1 MTHPVFSLDR
11 ATVARPGGPAV
22 LAELSWTVRE
32 GETWAVTGP
41 VGSGKSTL
49 ADALLG
55 RLHLRAGDLH
65 WPLLDRLRAAGREV
79 KYISDIARHVP
90 FQENSRLFS
99 YAGHY
104 YQQRFEFG
112 DAEEPLS
119 LGTFLRSGSPATAD
133 EVAAVAARLGLAD
146 RLGQAF
152 ITLSN
157 GQTRRA
163 RIARALLGH
172 PELLVLDDPFL
183 GLDAAGRADVT
194 AFLGRLVAE
203 GLRLVLICAPEA
215 VPAWVTNQLRLPAGR
230 EAIGQDDRMNR
241 IPSQDLASYPVHPVI
256 LSKNAADP
264 IVELRDVT
272 VRHGGQV
279 LLDNVTWTVHA
290 GERWAVMGPN
300 GSGKTTLLSL
310 LCGDHPQAFSNDVK
324 LFGRR
329 RGTGERIWDVKR
341 PVGLTSPEFHLYFT
355 GPLTASRAAATGFF
369 DGVTDHSTTPEQD
382 ARVRELFEQFGIAH
396 LSDRPFRHL
405 STGEQKL
412 VLLVRALV
420 KRPRLLILDEP
431 FQSFDA
437 GTVARCRDWLD
448 ANLGADQTLL
458 FVSHH
463 PPELPQT
470 VSRTLRLDRGRATAV

>member
-1 MTHPVFSLDR
+1 MSSSDVVFTLDR
-11 ATVARPGGPAV
+11 ATVARPGGAAV
-22 LAELSWTVRE
+22 LSDFSWTVRE

-55 RLHLRAGDLH
+55 RIHLRAGDLS
-65 WPLLDRLRAAGREV
+65 WPLLDRLRAAGRDV
-79 KYISDIARHVP
+79 KYVSDVARHVP

-104 YQQRFEFG
+104 YQQRFEFA
-112 DAEEPLS
+112 DADEPLS
-119 LGTFLRSGSPATAD
+119 LGTFLRSGSPASKE
-133 EVAAVAARLGLAD
+133 EVFAVAGRLGLAD
-146 RLGQAF
+146 RLGQPF

-183 GLDAAGRADVT
+183 GLDAAGRDEVT
-194 AFLGRLVAE
+194 AFLGRLVGE
-203 GLRLVLICAPEA
+203 GLRLVLVCAAEA
-215 VPAWVTNQLRLPAGR
+215 VPEWVTHRLTLGPRDSGTQ
-230 EAIGQDDRMNR
+230 GQKDDAPES
-241 IPSQDLASYPVHPVI
+241 ITQSLSPSVPESQS
-256 LSKNAADP
+256 P
-264 IVELRDVT
+264 IIELRDVT
-272 VRHGGQV
+272 VRHGGRV
-279 LLDNVTWTVHA
+279 LLDNVTWTVRA
-290 GERWAVMGPN
+290 GERWAVLGPN

-310 LCGDHPQAFSNDVK
+310 LCGDHPQAFSNDVR

-355 GPLTASRAAATGFF
+355 GPLTAGRAAATGFF
-369 DGVTDHSTTPEQD
+369 DGVTDHATTPEQD
-382 ARVRELFEQFGIAH
+382 EVVAGLFGDIG
-396 LSDRPFRHL
+396 LTGLRDRPFRQL

-412 VLLVRALV
+412 VLLARALV

-431 FQSFDA
+431 FQGFDA
-437 GTVARCRDWLD
+437 DTVQRCRDWLD
-448 ANLGADQTLL
+448 ANLGAEQTLL

-463 PPELPQT
+463 PPELPRT
-470 VSRTLRLDRGRATAV
+470 VTRTLRLDAGRATAE

>member
-1 MTHPVFSLDR
+1 VTEPVFTLDR
-11 ATVARPGGPAV
+11 ATVARPGGAAV
-22 LAELSWTVRE
+22 LTDFSWTVRD
-32 GETWAVTGP
+32 GETWAITGP

-55 RLHLRAGDLH
+55 RVHLRAGELT
-65 WPLLDRLRAAGREV
+65 WPLLDRLRAAGRDV
-79 KYISDIARHVP
+79 KYVSDVARHVP

-104 YQQRFEFG
+104 YQQRFEFA
-112 DAEEPLS
+112 DADEPLS
-119 LGTFLRSGSPATAD
+119 LGTFLRSGSPAPAD
-133 EVAAVAARLGLAD
+133 EIAAVAGRIGLAD
-146 RLGQAF
+146 RLDQPF

-183 GLDAAGRADVT
+183 GLDAAGRADVA
-194 AFLGRLVAE
+194 AFLGRLVGE
-203 GLRLVLICAPEA
+203 GLRLVLVCAADA
-215 VPAWVTNQLRLPAGR
+215 VPGWVTHRVELPASGPRERAVPEHVCHAQEQPAHAGR
-230 EAIGQDDRMNR
+230 SPGE
-241 IPSQDLASYPVHPVI
+241 
-256 LSKNAADP
+256 P
-264 IVELRDVT
+264 IIDLRDVT
-272 VRHGGQV
+272 VRHGGRV
-279 LLDNVTWTVHA
+279 LLDAVTWTVRA
-290 GERWAVMGPN
+290 GERWAVLGPN

-310 LCGDHPQAFSNDVK
+310 LCGDHPQAFSNDVR

-355 GPLTASRAAATGFF
+355 GPLTAERAAATGFF
-369 DGVTDHSTTPEQD
+369 DGVTDHATTPEQD
-382 ARVRELFEQFGIAH
+382 ATVAGLFADFG
-396 LSDRPFRHL
+396 LSALRDRPFRQL

-412 VLLVRALV
+412 VLLARALV

-431 FQSFDA
+431 FLGFDA

-463 PPELPQT
+463 PPELPRT
-470 VSRTLRLDRGRATAV
+470 VTRTLRLDGGRATVE